1 MEGSRDSYYARSS
14 LEPLEHVMVGFPSE
28 SNESVTAV
36 GVALVLL
43 KYKLV

>member
-14 LEPLEHVMVGFPSE
+14 LEPLEQVMVGFPSE
-28 SNESVTAV
+28 SNVSVTAV

-43 KYKLV
+43 N